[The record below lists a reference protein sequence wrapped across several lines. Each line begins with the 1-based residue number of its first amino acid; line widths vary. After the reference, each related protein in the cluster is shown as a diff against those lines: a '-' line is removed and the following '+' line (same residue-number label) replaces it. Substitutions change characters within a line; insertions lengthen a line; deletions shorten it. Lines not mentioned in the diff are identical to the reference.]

1 MSSKKLMAAALAAVM
16 AVGTVST
23 VAFAEEGVDTWTID
37 GSKAGDKTFTEAT
50 INPYFAFNVP
60 TAVYNTWATIKD
72 GTKNDGNDYNK
83 ELSIALWESTKD
95 YNFKDFKGGSATLEM
110 KGTAVDYVPAQMVIA
125 NQAGNKYTIADTGN
139 DFCPKIMVP
148 KLTDGNVIIIT
159 TTTGAKAGEL
169 SEQPATVGYKIAT
182 KAELDAA
189 KADQT
194 TAPTF
199 AGAEVNPSGVDKVY
213 KSSATSGDLKDA
225 YVFGTSAAA
234 TQKVVSKTV
243 TGKNTVTI
251 GSTFRDSTGDST
263 QTGPEGSKFGKQ
275 TNTVQFIPSF
285 DGLSDT
291 VRLVEVSAD
300 SKITVDVSGTVDGKT
315 WTGYY
320 LDSDKKALWSL
331 TGTKDY
337 TFSWDNTTTG
347 TFGGNSNST
356 RGLQVLVGY
365 PAPGVASASQAPLTF
380 KSNPDVKEDNEDL
393 TIPLVN
399 DIFSTN
405 SWLGFGDIV
414 PPAMLKALNEGGSI
428 EFEFSRELKSNE
440 YFTGAMMF
448 GVANGA
454 IANNFSIEPTYGNG
468 KTATVTIPA
477 GLTYY
482 ADEKNPWQ
490 SVGLGWRF
498 SFQKLGQGLFAPTDN
513 SAGTDKVVTGV
524 KIVKMTFKTN
534 GAAVDNNSGST
545 SGSTSGNNGGN
556 TSGSKDPNGNPPTG
570 IALAVAPV
578 ILAAGAVVAISAS
591 KKRK

>member
-50 INPYFAFNVP
+50 INPYFSFALSSLPSTMTDN
-60 TAVYNTWATIKD
+60 WATIKNN
-72 GTKNDGNDYNK
+72 TKNDDNNYNK
-83 ELSIALWESTKD
+83 ELSLAIWEAYSE
-95 YNFKDFKGGSATLEM
+95 YEFKDFKGGSAVLEM
-110 KGTAVDYVPAQMVIA
+110 EGTAVEWVPAQIVMTQGTGAAALV
-125 NQAGNKYTIADTGN
+125 KLVDTGAN
-139 DFCPKIMVP
+139 GIPRVMVP
-148 KLTDGNVIIIT
+148 KLKDGSVIVLDDL
-159 TTTGAKAGEL
+159 TGAKAGDIGD
-169 SEQPATVGYKIAT
+169 QPATVQYKIAT
-182 KAELDAA
+182 KAEVDAYA
-189 KADQT
+189 GTKAGD
-194 TAPTF
+194 ADPGI
-199 AGAEVNPSGVDKVY
+199 AGAATAVSANTKIYETTDGDLVFGESVAATDKVST
-213 KSSATSGDLKDA
+213 KK
-225 YVFGTSAAA
+225 
-234 TQKVVSKTV
+234 V
-243 TGKNTVTI
+243 TGKETETI
-251 GSTFRDSTGDST
+251 GTSLRDSG
-263 QTGPEGSKFGKQ
+263 GAAHAPETTTAGKQ
-275 TNTVQFIPSF
+275 TATVQFTPSF
-285 DGLSDT
+285 EGLSDS
-291 VRLVEVSAD
+291 VRLHSIDLAK
-300 SKITVDVSGTVDGKT
+300 SKMTIDISGTVSGKT
-315 WTGYY
+315 WTNYY
-320 LDSDKKALWSL
+320 LDSNKKPLWTIS
-331 TGTKDY
+331 GSKDY
-337 TFSWDNTTTG
+337 TWVWKAATPG
-347 TFGGNSNST
+347 EFGGTDGSAA
-356 RGLQVLVGY
+356 GLKVLMGY
-365 PAPGVASASQAPLTF
+365 PQQTGYAADAPNSF
-380 KSNPDVKEDNEDL
+380 KANPDVKEDNEDL
-393 TIPLVN
+393 TIPLVQ
-399 DIFSTN
+399 DIFTTGSL
-405 SWLGFGDIV
+405 LGFGDIV

-490 SVGLGWRF
+490 RVGLGWRF
-498 SFQKLGQGLFAPTDN
+498 SFQKLGHGLFAPTDN
-513 SAGTDKVVTGV
+513 SAGTDKVVTDV